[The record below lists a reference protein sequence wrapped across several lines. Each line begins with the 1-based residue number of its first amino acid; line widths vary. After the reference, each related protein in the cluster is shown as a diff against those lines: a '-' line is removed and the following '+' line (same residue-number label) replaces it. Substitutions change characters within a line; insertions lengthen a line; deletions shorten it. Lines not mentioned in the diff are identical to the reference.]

1 MFYFCKNNKLLVQYL
16 RELLQK
22 CLKRTNIS
30 IIKLLF
36 FDTSGLTQKDSNT
49 ATTLVTSFICT
60 IWLNRENNRNK
71 IDIFKNSIMKN
82 HDYQKK
88 SLQKQ
93 NTKDFQ

>member
-1 MFYFCKNNKLLVQYL
+1 M
-16 RELLQK
+16 
-22 CLKRTNIS
+22 
-30 IIKLLF
+30 LF

-88 SLQKQ
+88 VFKNKIPKIFNNQYCKINMNFLDSILIP
-93 NTKDFQ
+93 DS